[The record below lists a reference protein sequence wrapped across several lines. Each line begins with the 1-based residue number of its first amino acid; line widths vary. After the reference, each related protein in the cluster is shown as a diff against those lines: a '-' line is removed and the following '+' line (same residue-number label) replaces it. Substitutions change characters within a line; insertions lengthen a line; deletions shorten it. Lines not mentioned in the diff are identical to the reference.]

1 MAIVQPFAALRP
13 IPERA
18 SDVAAVPYDVVT
30 TAEARALAA
39 GNPWSFLH
47 VSRSEIDL
55 PDDVDP
61 HSPAVYRKAVENFER
76 LSSDGVLI
84 RDPEPALYAYRLG
97 MNDRLQTGI
106 AAAFS
111 VDEYAFDVIRK
122 HERTR
127 RDKEDDRTRHIVAL
141 RAQTGPVFLTYRG
154 RKEIDEIVARAT
166 QDRPLYDFTAVDGV
180 RHSIWRMTDA
190 LSSQLTGEFD
200 RVPLLYIA
208 DGHHRAASA
217 SRARDE
223 FRDRSDRA
231 GGYAA
236 YDYFLGVAFPAD
248 QVAILPYNRL
258 VSDLG
263 GRSPDEFLFALK
275 QRLPITTEA
284 SSTPARRGDVSMYL
298 GGRWYGVRLASE
310 GGSGGLL
317 DVTVLQDLILEPL
330 LGVRDV
336 RIDKRIEFVG
346 GIRGAEALERAVD
359 SRRAA
364 VAFSLYPVAVDDL
377 MRISD
382 ANEIM
387 PPKST
392 WFEPKLRDG
401 LLIHEI

>member
-13 IPERA
+13 VPERA
-18 SDVAAVPYDVVT
+18 RDVAAVPYDVVT
-30 TAEARALAA
+30 TAEARALAG

-55 PDDVDP
+55 PDDIDP
-61 HSPAVYRKAVENFER
+61 HSPAVYRKAAENFER

-97 MNDRLQTGI
+97 MNDRSQTGI

-180 RHSIWRMTDA
+180 RHSIWRMSDA

-200 RVPLLYIA
+200 RVPVLYIA

-223 FRDRSDRA
+223 FRDRADRP